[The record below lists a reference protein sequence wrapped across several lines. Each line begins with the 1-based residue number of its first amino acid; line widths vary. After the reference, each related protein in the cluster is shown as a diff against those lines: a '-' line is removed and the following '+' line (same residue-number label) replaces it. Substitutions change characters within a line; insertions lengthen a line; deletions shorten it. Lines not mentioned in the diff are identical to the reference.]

1 MKEQLGVIESE
12 VKRMTSIIRRFLDS
26 ARALT
31 PAPEPV
37 EIAALI
43 DEALS
48 LTVSAEARG
57 RIALQRDVPAEMGSA
72 TLDPSLVRHVL
83 TNFISNAVDAMA
95 AGGKLVVRAR
105 RAGDQIA
112 LTVQD
117 SGPGIGPEERKHIFE
132 PFYSTK
138 PKGKGTG
145 LGLAI
150 CREIAAALKG
160 RIEVE
165 TSPGHGAAFTL
176 YVPAPPLPAQR
187 SAG

>member
-1 MKEQLGVIESE
+1 VIELE

-48 LTVSAEARG
+48 LTLSADARA
-57 RIALQRDVPAEMGSA
+57 RIELRRDVPPEMGSA

-95 AGGKLVVRAR
+95 QGGRLVVRAR

-117 SGPGIGPEERKHIFE
+117 SGPGIAPDDRKHIFE

-145 LGLAI
+145 LGLSI

-160 RIEVE
+160 HIEVE
-165 TSPGHGAAFTL
+165 SAPGQGAAFTL
-176 YVPAPPLPAQR
+176 YVPAPAWR
-187 SAG
+187 ATGS

>member
-1 MKEQLGVIESE
+1 MKVQLTVIEGE

-31 PAPEPV
+31 PAPEAV
-37 EIAALI
+37 EVAALI

-48 LTVSAEARG
+48 LTVSAEARA
-57 RIALQRDVPAEMGSA
+57 RLTVTRDVPPEMGSA
-72 TLDPSLVRHVL
+72 ALDPSLVRHVL

-95 AGGKLVVRAR
+95 SHGQLKVRAR
-105 RAGDQIA
+105 WVAGELA
-112 LTVQD
+112 LTVED
-117 SGPGIGPEERKHIFE
+117 SGPGIGVEERKHIFE

-138 PKGKGTG
+138 PRGKGTG

-165 TSPGHGAAFTL
+165 SAPGRGSAFTL
-176 YVPAPPLPAQR
+176 YVPAPASSLQ
-187 SAG
+187 AG